1 MICFMCFVL
10 DRKCPT
16 RSAWQSRPRSS
27 SPFTAQLRQ
36 STCRRQHGNAVL
48 QSVAVLQS
56 MLNDLN
62 ATSSSQVEPPSG
74 CVKWMAKGCHGHEE
88 CAWKMSSTHGERERL
103 CRLCRCMTPADS
115 SIGFIVRIISLH
127 LMSLVDVD
135 MEAALKD
142 LKVWLWSRYLQLQIF
157 LPLGTHDGTPKEM
170 PERMKFRWQ
179 EEGMPKGNMACAKVY
194 LSCLG

>member
-16 RSAWQSRPRSS
+16 RSTWQSRPRSS

-88 CAWKMSSTHGERERL
+88 CVWKMSSTHGERERL

-157 LPLGTHDGTPKEM
+157 FAARHPWWHS
-170 PERMKFRWQ
+170 
-179 EEGMPKGNMACAKVY
+179 KGDAWEDEI
-194 LSCLG
+194 